1 MGTNRDSRANSS
13 IKGENEMGIIVT
25 LIGIV
30 VILSVVSTIYVEDN
44 PQLSFEN
51 AKEFGYKVLDT
62 IEIWRTSS

>member
-1 MGTNRDSRANSS
+1 
-13 IKGENEMGIIVT
+13 MGIIVT